1 MHTPLIIITVLLYLA
16 CAFCPA
22 QRKKSL
28 SLGVLIAWLLHGVAL
43 KTEIFAP
50 DALRF
55 GFANMLSTIL
65 WVSVIAYWLGN
76 RRFIFDSL
84 RMLMLPIAAIAAL
97 LPTFFPG
104 VVVSLDGRSN
114 WFVWHIVIS
123 TLAYSVLTIAAFHA
137 ILMLLQDARLHPK
150 VATKV
155 TIKKKPSR
163 FTQMLDHLP
172 ALLTMERLL
181 FRLIKVGFILLTLTV
196 LSGIVFSEQ
205 LFGAVVKWDHKTI
218 FSLLSWIVFGALL
231 IGRRWRGWRGKVAL
245 KFTLFG
251 FVILLLAYIG
261 SRFVLEVIL
270 HRAFI

>member
-1 MHTPLIIITVLLYLA
+1 MHTPLIIVTVLIYLA

-22 QRKKSL
+22 QSKKSI
-28 SLGVLIAWLLHGVAL
+28 SLGVLVAWLLHGVAL

-65 WVSVIAYWLGN
+65 WVSVIAYWLVN

-84 RMLMLPIAAIAAL
+84 RVLMLPVAAVAVL
-97 LPTFFPG
+97 LPSFFPG
-104 VVVSLDGRSN
+104 VVVPIEGRSV

-123 TLAYSVLTIAAFHA
+123 MLAYSVLTIAAFHA
-137 ILMLLQDARLHPK
+137 ILMLLQEARLHPK
-150 VATKV
+150 DTKNA
-155 TIKKKPSR
+155 KSQPGR
-163 FTQMLDHLP
+163 FSQMLDHLP
-172 ALLTMERLL
+172 ALLRMERLL
-181 FRLIKVGFILLTLTV
+181 FRLIAVGFVLLTLTV

-231 IGRRWRGWRGKVAL
+231 IGRKWRGWRGKVAL

>member
-1 MHTPLIIITVLLYLA
+1 MHTLLIIVTVFIYLA

-22 QRKKSL
+22 HSKKSI
-28 SLGVLIAWLLHGVAL
+28 SLGVFIAWLLHGVAL

-65 WVSVIAYWLGN
+65 WVSVIAYWLVN
-76 RRFIFDSL
+76 RRMVFDSL
-84 RMLMLPIAAIAAL
+84 RVLMLPVAAVAAV
-97 LPTFFPG
+97 LPSFFPG
-104 VVVSLDGRSN
+104 VIISLDGRSP
-114 WFVWHIVIS
+114 WFLWHIIVS
-123 TLAYSVLTIAAFHA
+123 MLAYSVLTIAAFHA
-137 ILMLLQDARLHPK
+137 ILMLLQEARLHPK
-150 VATKV
+150 M
-155 TIKKKPSR
+155 IKNTQAKSGR
-163 FTQMLDHLP
+163 FAQMLDRLP

-181 FRLIKVGFILLTLTV
+181 FRLIGVGFVLLTLTV

-231 IGRRWRGWRGKVAL
+231 IGRKWRGWRGKVAL